1 MLLYHV
7 LVYVFSFFAIW
18 VGAGLAIK
26 SVEDISRN
34 LKLSTFAV
42 SFLILG
48 FFTSISEFSVGV
60 NSVLASDPEI
70 YVGNLIGASIVIF
83 MFIIPLLAFTGKGLN
98 VSKEFR
104 GFNLML
110 SLIVIAL
117 PSLLAI
123 DGTISMMDGLILVLM
138 YFALVISVQSKTGL
152 FNHVKHI
159 KKSER
164 KMLGQDI
171 VKILIGIFMIF
182 VASKFVVSETEYF
195 AMIFQVSPF
204 LVSLLIISIGTNI
217 PELSFVVRS
226 LFTRNHQVAFGD
238 YVGSAAFNGFL
249 MGFLSILYGKAIHL
263 TNSYLI
269 SLSFMAVGLTTFYFF
284 AKSKHSI
291 SKREGTI
298 LLLIY
303 VAFLA
308 TEILIHRR

>member
-83 MFIIPLLAFTGKGLN
+83 MFIVPLLALTGKGLTIN
-98 VSKEFR
+98 KEFR
-104 GFNLML
+104 GFNLLL
-110 SLIVIAL
+110 SLIVITL

-138 YFALVISVQSKTGL
+138 YFALVISVQTKVGF

-171 VKILIGIFMIF
+171 MKILLGIFMIF

-195 AMIFQVSPF
+195 ANIFQVSPF
-204 LVSLLIISIGTNI
+204 LVSLLIISIGTNV

-226 LFTRNHQVAFGD
+226 FFTKSHQVAFGD

-249 MGFLSILYGKAIHL
+249 MGFLSILYGQAVQL

-284 AKSKHSI
+284 AKSKNTV
-291 SKREGTI
+291 SKKEAVI
-298 LLLIY
+298 LLFIY
-303 VAFLA
+303 VVFLS
-308 TEILIHRR
+308 TEILIHRS